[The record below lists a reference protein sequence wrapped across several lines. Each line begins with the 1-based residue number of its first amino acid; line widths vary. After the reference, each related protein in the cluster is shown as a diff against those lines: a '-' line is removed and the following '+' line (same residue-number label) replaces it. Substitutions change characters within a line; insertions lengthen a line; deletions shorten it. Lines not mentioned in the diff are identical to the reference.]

1 MIDKRQ
7 LLTASVLTLLLSA
20 PLIIATRP
28 LQAQTETVLYNFC
41 SDPSC
46 ADGVS
51 PTSSLTADGKGNYYG
66 TTNSG
71 GASEAGTVFEL
82 SPNGNGGW
90 NETVLYSFTGKKDG
104 VYPFAGLVQ
113 DASGNFYGTT
123 VSGGA
128 KNKGT
133 LFKVTPAGTE
143 TVVHSFGEGD
153 GKQPYAGLIMDAQG
167 NLYGT
172 YSIGPYTTKG
182 GVFKITPDGT
192 ETVLWSFRYAGDGK
206 SPYAGLVMDAQG
218 NLYGTTSEG
227 GSAGYAGPGRDRCD
241 HGCGTVFELS
251 PTGSETIL
259 YAFEGE
265 RKNDGAGPFY
275 AGLVMDAQG
284 NLYGTTDLG
293 GAFGY
298 GTVFKVTPAGTE
310 TLLYTFTG
318 GTDGGSP
325 FAGLLLDARGNLYG
339 TTYRGGL
346 YNEGTVFEVS
356 ASGTEGVLY
365 SFTGGADGASPQA
378 GLVMDAQGNLYGTAS
393 AGGSSGAGAVFEVT
407 P

>member
-172 YSIGPYTTKG
+172 
-182 GVFKITPDGT
+182 
-192 ETVLWSFRYAGDGK
+192 
-206 SPYAGLVMDAQG
+206 
-218 NLYGTTSEG
+218 
-227 GSAGYAGPGRDRCD
+227 
-241 HGCGTVFELS
+241 
-251 PTGSETIL
+251 
-259 YAFEGE
+259 
-265 RKNDGAGPFY
+265 
-275 AGLVMDAQG
+275 
-284 NLYGTTDLG
+284 TDLG